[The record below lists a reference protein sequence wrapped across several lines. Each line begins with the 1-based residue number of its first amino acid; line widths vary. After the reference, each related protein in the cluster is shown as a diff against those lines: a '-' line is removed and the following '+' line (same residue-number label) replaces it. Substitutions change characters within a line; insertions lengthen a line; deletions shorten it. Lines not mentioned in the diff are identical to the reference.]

1 MNPFDLAELVQS
13 RLSSGSYG
21 VAADYM
27 VEIPQNDIADYTTP
41 RVTILP
47 GADEIENMDRAGSR
61 DTVTIDIAIQAK
73 LKTATPAQRIAE
85 IKTLAGWVQAL
96 RARLERHNMTSSG
109 TSWIQLLAQIDP
121 IFNFTQAQQSGLF
134 TSVMTV
140 TYTTR

>member
-96 RARLERHNMTSSG
+96 RARLERHNMTASG